1 MDKAPIRYDR
11 RLVIHEAREVADRL
25 ERLAS
30 ANGRSLAAEIR
41 GAIREHL
48 AEQRRERER

>member
-1 MDKAPIRYDR
+1 MKNEPIRYDR
-11 RLVIHEAREVADRL
+11 RLVLYEAREVADRL

-30 ANGRSLAAEIR
+30 ANGLSLAAEIR

-48 AEQRRERER
+48 AERERRQ